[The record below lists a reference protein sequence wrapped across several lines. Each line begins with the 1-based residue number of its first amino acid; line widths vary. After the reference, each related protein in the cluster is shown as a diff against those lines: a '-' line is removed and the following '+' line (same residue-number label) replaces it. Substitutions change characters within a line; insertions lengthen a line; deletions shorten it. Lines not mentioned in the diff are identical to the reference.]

1 MLTSIEDAA
10 AGLKLILMQNQ
21 GVINAELSLVGVSNS
36 LTIFDHYDEN
46 INNDQYPLLMIQEID
61 QQTKWYGL
69 SNISYWEFSFNVFGL
84 IQHDDPYTIVKQR
97 RRFAAGVSDVLAS
110 NFRDFQVNGRWLQ
123 FLDGVSPMKSISYDV
138 NGPSE
143 GNVLIRGFVA
153 RWNVQAV
160 QSVSMSPVRIEG

>member
-21 GVINAELSLVGVSNS
+21 GVINAEWSLVGVSNS

-97 RRFAAGVSDVLAS
+97 RRFAAVVSDVLAS
-110 NFRDFQVNGRWLQ
+110 NFRD